1 MPAIMW
7 NGWFLNRP
15 RQLIGWLL
23 RLTGVAVIAVGTMLA
38 APLDRPSPLR
48 SIQETAAAVDR
59 FDMPPLARF
68 QARDGTDLAY
78 RLYPGDG
85 AQVVVLIHG
94 SSGSSASVQGL
105 AKALSREG
113 ITVYA
118 PDIRGHGHSGG
129 RGDIAYIGELE
140 DDLADLVAQIRQDGR
155 NAPIALIGHSAGGGF
170 VLRVAARREGALF
183 DRFILLAPY
192 LGPTAPTNRPHS
204 GGWATPDIPRIL
216 ALMVLHRFGI
226 DIGEELPVLSFAVPE
241 GSASV
246 LAPTY
251 SYRLFVN
258 FAADRDYRSDFE
270 KAPAPV
276 AIIAGAQ
283 DELMVAEN
291 YRKAVAG
298 LAPNVPITLIPGL
311 NHMAVV
317 SDVAASSAV
326 VRCLRN
332 AEGTE

>member
-1 MPAIMW
+1 MLATMW
-7 NGWFLNRP
+7 NGQLLSRP
-15 RQLIGWLL
+15 RQLVGWLL
-23 RLTGVAVIAVGTMLA
+23 RLTGVAVIVGGAMLA

-48 SIQETAAAVDR
+48 SILKTASAVDR
-59 FDMPPLARF
+59 SDMPALTRF

-78 RLYPGDG
+78 RLYPGGG

-94 SSGSSASVQGL
+94 SSGSSASVHGL

-129 RGDIAYIGELE
+129 RGDIAYIGQLE
-140 DDLADLVAQIRQDGR
+140 DDLDDLVAKIRLDGR
-155 NAPIALIGHSAGGGF
+155 NTPIALIGHSAGGGF
-170 VLRVAARREGALF
+170 VLRIAARKEGALF

-192 LGPTAPTNRPHS
+192 LGPTAPTNRPDS

-216 ALMVLHRFGI
+216 ALMLLHRLGI
-226 DIGEELPVLSFAVPE
+226 DIGEDLPVLSFAVPE

-258 FAADRDYRSDFE
+258 FAADRDYRSDFA

-283 DELMVAEN
+283 DELMVAQN

-298 LAPNVPITLIPGL
+298 LASNVPVTLIPGL
-311 NHMAVV
+311 NHMALVG
-317 SDVAASSAV
+317 DPAASDAV
-326 VRCLRN
+326 IKCLRN
-332 AEGTE
+332 EEGS